1 LFRFL
6 AVTWITALLERL
18 MTNCSDIAGFRQLA
32 WRPADPIQ
40 SRPRTFR
47 FFALRQMQMTTY
59 LYLLTAVV
67 FETIGTSAL
76 QASEQFTKP
85 MPLLLTAVCYAATF
99 YFLSLTLRVM
109 PVGVAYA
116 LWSGLGIVLIA
127 LIGLAWFGQKLDAP
141 ALIGLAMII
150 AGVAVINLF
159 SNTVAH

>member
-1 LFRFL
+1 
-6 AVTWITALLERL
+6 
-18 MTNCSDIAGFRQLA
+18 
-32 WRPADPIQ
+32 
-40 SRPRTFR
+40 
-47 FFALRQMQMTTY
+47 MTTY
-59 LYLLTAVV
+59 FYLLTAVV

-85 MPLLLTAVCYAATF
+85 RALLLTLACYAATF

-116 LWSGLGIVLIA
+116 IWSGLGIVLIA
-127 LIGLAWFGQKLDAP
+127 LIGLVWFGQKLDAA
-141 ALIGLAMII
+141 ALAGLGLII